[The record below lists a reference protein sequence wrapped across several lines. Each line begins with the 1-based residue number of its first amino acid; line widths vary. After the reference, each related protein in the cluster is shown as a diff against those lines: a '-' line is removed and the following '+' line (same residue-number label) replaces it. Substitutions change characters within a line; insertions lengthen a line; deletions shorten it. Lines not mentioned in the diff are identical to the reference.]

1 MTQVIKF
8 QPLTYEQVVKV
19 VNLTKPKYIG
29 FARAN
34 VREMQ
39 V

>member
-1 MTQVIKF
+1 MTQVIKRK
-8 QPLTYEQVVKV
+8 PLTYDQVMKV

-34 VREMQ
+34 VRELQ

>member
-1 MTQVIKF
+1 MTQVIKLK
-8 QPLTYEQVVKV
+8 PLTHEQVVKV

-29 FARAN
+29 FASAN

>member
-8 QPLTYEQVVKV
+8 KPLTHEQL

>member
-1 MTQVIKF
+1 MIQVMKLK
-8 QPLTYEQVVKV
+8 PLTYEQVVKV

>member
-1 MTQVIKF
+1 MTKVMKLK
-8 QPLTYEQVVKV
+8 PLTHEQVV
-19 VNLTKPKYIG
+19 NLAKPKYIG

>member
-1 MTQVIKF
+1 MTQVIKLK
-8 QPLTYEQVVKV
+8 PLTHDQVVKV

-29 FARAN
+29 LARAN
-34 VREMQ
+34 VREWQ